1 MSLAALRAGGMPFR
15 ALAFLVLCWLMALPA
30 RAVPSFARQT
40 GQACAMCHVGGFG
53 PQLTEFGIQFKLDG
67 YMLRAAD
74 PPALPLAGMVMT
86 GFTHTKKTQDAATLD
101 GHQLTGDPLRGNDN
115 LTLDQASLFVAGR
128 LTDHFGIFSQITY
141 DGLARQTSIDN
152 ADLRFA
158 DRAEFSGHHLQYGVS
173 LNNNPG
179 LQDPF
184 NTLPAWAY
192 PWIASNVAPGPSAS
206 AILDEAFGQKVTGLV
221 GYGMLDDTWYGELG
235 TYRMQSVSTQK
246 FFGIGIDDRDPGA
259 LRSPL
264 YARMAAHVTSGPSV
278 YTLGGVLFR
287 TDYQPDRSLPD
298 KQLFRDLGVDASWR
312 WTAPSGDTATVLA
325 DVIHETQTGSSL
337 TEYNVTGS
345 WFWAK
350 HWGATLERFGVNA
363 PGLPSRGTRLQFDW
377 TPTGQTPVD
386 FPDFNVRV
394 GLQLTAYD
402 KLDGAGGSAASNANS
417 AFLFAWFAF

>member
-1 MSLAALRAGGMPFR
+1 MSLAVLRAGRMPRCVFAFL
-15 ALAFLVLCWLMALPA
+15 ALALLVALPA

-40 GQACAMCHVGGFG
+40 GQPCAMCHVGGFG

-67 YMLRAAD
+67 YVLRVAD
-74 PPALPLAGMVMT
+74 APALPLAGMVMT
-86 GFTHTKKTQDAATLD
+86 GFTHTNKSQDPAGLD
-101 GHQLTGDPLRGNDN
+101 GRQLTGDSLRGNDN

-128 LTDHFGIFSQITY
+128 LADHLGIFSQVTY
-141 DGLARQTSIDN
+141 DGIARQTSVDN
-152 ADLRFA
+152 IDLRFA
-158 DRAEFSGHHLQYGVS
+158 DRAELGGHHLQYGVS

-179 LQDPF
+179 VQDPF
-184 NTLPAWAY
+184 NTLPAWAF
-192 PWIASNVAPGPSAS
+192 PWIGSNVAPGPSAG
-206 AILDEAFGQKVTGLV
+206 AILDEAFGQLATGLV
-221 GYGMLDDTWYGELG
+221 GYGMLDSTWYGELG

-264 YARMAAHVTSGPSV
+264 YARLAAHVAQGPSV

-298 KQLFRDLGVDASWR
+298 KQAIRDVGVDASWR
-312 WTAPSGDTATVLA
+312 WTAPSGDMATLLA
-325 DVIHETQTGSSL
+325 DVIHESQTGASL

-345 WFWAK
+345 WFWDR

-363 PGLPSRGTRLQFDW
+363 PGLPSRGTRVQFDW
-377 TPTGQTPVD
+377 TPTGQDPIG
-386 FPDFNVRV
+386 FPDLNVRV
-394 GLQLTAYD
+394 GVQLTAYD
-402 KLDGAGGSAASNANS
+402 KLDGSGGSAASNADS